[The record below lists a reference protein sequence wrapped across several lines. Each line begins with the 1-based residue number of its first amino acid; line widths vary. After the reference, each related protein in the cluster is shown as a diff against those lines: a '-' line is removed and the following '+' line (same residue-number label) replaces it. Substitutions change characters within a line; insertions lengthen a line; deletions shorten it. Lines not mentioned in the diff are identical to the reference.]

1 MSSDGKSYDQSEGV
15 DIQEKSIIPTI
26 EHVHFGIF
34 FDGTNNNM
42 VQQAYFHTFKGDG
55 NQVNMMLDK
64 RNLKNAKASIKKQEK
79 AYKDAISKIEK
90 RKELQG
96 EYDSLLLTV
105 TGTHGP
111 GSANPDMARIAQ
123 LHSEM
128 ESLDEEI
135 EMIQATQ
142 SHIDIG
148 ALHSDKE
155 NGYSNI
161 AILHSLLKEQ
171 INTSSE
177 LYYNIYVEGSGANDI
192 AVTKGDIG
200 LTDEGN
206 INGLGFGLGL
216 TGVTALVSKAVK
228 YVFNYL
234 TTICSKCDE
243 NTKYHFY
250 VFGFSRGATCARLFA
265 ELATRDEGKHL
276 DREKEFSQ
284 DTSKVKH
291 LYDKKGGRLPFME
304 KDFLKGTPIIKREN
318 VTVDFLGIYDTV
330 ASIGFLKQKDG
341 WTNSLSWSYRGF
353 WWNNYHGNFHYMNAH
368 DYGLFSPHNN
378 RVLHTCHICAADEF
392 RENFALVNLGSE
404 MPNNA
409 MEIIMPGCHSDVGG
423 GYVTETSIDYVLYKF
438 VPRKLEHFI
447 KQNKIIEFLGYPYL
461 KSKKRATMFVNNPL
475 SHPYN
480 DRSVRELNPDTLGIL
495 GWIGREWI
503 TGSKIIDISKSDKK
517 PFTLRV
523 ADWTNEIK
531 FKRFSIGGY
540 GNIPLQMMKKCFEE
554 CGCINLFIKSTTPYD
569 IPPDL
574 TGFGDNLKNLI
585 TIPAGQRIWAVPE
598 GGYSGEFYRKLR
610 LKYLHFTS
618 SCEIAHHRTKV
629 KKENVHHSKKSDK
642 EEPWYKLGK
651 LEFNGA
657 NFGNNCNYDNDAH
670 ICRIVYYGDEKLVG
684 DHQSNVHYMYEL
696 SNTTS
701 KVDVSYWNTD
711 LIIDN
716 LDNGKKGL

>member
-1 MSSDGKSYDQSEGV
+1 MYCGKSIDQSDNV
-15 DIQEKSIIPTI
+15 DYQKKSPIKKI

-42 VQQAYFHTFKGDG
+42 VQQAYFQTFKGDG
-55 NQVNMMLDK
+55 QQVNLMHDK
-64 RNLKNAKASIKKQEK
+64 RSIQDAKASIDKQQK

-90 RKELQG
+90 RKELQS
-96 EYDSLLLTV
+96 EYDLLLSKV
-105 TGTHGP
+105 TTKEGSGTDFP
-111 GSANPDMARIAQ
+111 NMERMAQ

-128 ESLDEEI
+128 DTLDNEI
-135 EMIQATQ
+135 EEIQATQ

-148 ALHSDKE
+148 AMYSDKE

-171 INTSSE
+171 SNTDKE

-192 AVTKGDIG
+192 ARSLGETG
-200 LTDEGN
+200 LFDKGN

-228 YVFNYL
+228 YVYNYL
-234 TTICSKCDE
+234 TSVD
-243 NTKYHFY
+243 NLDDDTKYHFY

-265 ELATRDEGKHL
+265 ELATRNEGLKL
-276 DREKEFSQ
+276 KREKEFGQ
-284 DTSKVKH
+284 NTSKVKR
-291 LYDKKGGRLPFME
+291 LYDGSNERLPFME
-304 KDFLKGTPIIKREN
+304 KHFLNDKPLIKREN

-330 ASIGFLKQKDG
+330 SSIGFLKQKDG

-368 DYGLFSPHNN
+368 DYGLYSPHNE

-392 RENFALVNLGSE
+392 RENFALVNLGSK

-447 KQNKIIEFLGYPYL
+447 KQNKIIELIGYKYL
-461 KSKKRATMFVNNPL
+461 KSKKRATMFVNNPI

-480 DRSVRELNPDTLGIL
+480 DESVRELNPDTLGIL

-503 TGSKIIDISKSDKK
+503 KGSKIIDISNSDKK
-517 PFTLRV
+517 PYTLRV
-523 ADWTNEIK
+523 ADWPNEIK
-531 FKRFSIGGY
+531 FKRFSYGGY
-540 GNIPLQMMKKCFEE
+540 GNIPLQMMKKCFEN
-554 CGCINLFIKSTTPYD
+554 CGCIDLFLDSTTPYD
-569 IPPDL
+569 IPLDL
-574 TGFGDNLKNLI
+574 SVFGDNLMSLMTK
-585 TIPAGQRIWAVPE
+585 PAGQRIWAVPT

-651 LEFNGA
+651 LEINGA

-670 ICRIVYYGDEKLVG
+670 ICRIIYYGDKELKG

-696 SNTTS
+696 SGS
-701 KVDVSYWNTD
+701 MDEFDVSYGDSD
-711 LIIDN
+711 LKTVILN
-716 LDNGKKGL
+716 NEKRAL

>member
-1 MSSDGKSYDQSEGV
+1 MYSGKSTDQSESV
-15 DIQEKSIIPTI
+15 EYQNETPIKKI

-42 VQQAYFHTFKGDG
+42 VQQAYFQTFKKDG
-55 NQVNMMLDK
+55 QQVNLMLDK
-64 RNLKNAKASIKKQEK
+64 RNIEDAKAGIEKQNM
-79 AYKDAISKIEK
+79 AYRDAISRIER

-96 EYDSLLLTV
+96 EYDLLLSAMTSAD
-105 TGTHGP
+105 GR
-111 GSANPDMARIAQ
+111 GSDYPNVERMAK
-123 LHSEM
+123 LYGEM
-128 ESLDEEI
+128 EALDDEI
-135 EMIQATQ
+135 EKIQATQ

-148 ALHSDKE
+148 ALYSDKE

-171 INTSSE
+171 SNTDKE

-192 AVTKGDIG
+192 ARSLGETGFFDK
-200 LTDEGN
+200 GN

-216 TGVTALVSKAVK
+216 TGVTALVSKAIK
-228 YVFNYL
+228 YVYNYL
-234 TTICSKCDE
+234 TSVDNIDE

-265 ELATRDEGKHL
+265 ELATRDEGKTL
-276 DREKEFSQ
+276 DREKEFGQ
-284 DTSKVKH
+284 NTSRVKQ
-291 LYDKKGGRLPFME
+291 LFDKKSGRLPFME
-304 KDFLKGTPIIKREN
+304 KDFLNAKPLIKRAN

-368 DYGLFSPHNN
+368 DYGLYSPHNE

-392 RENFALVNLGSE
+392 RENFALVNLGSQ
-404 MPNNA
+404 MPKNA

-438 VPRKLEHFI
+438 VPRKMEHFI
-447 KQNKIIEFLGYPYL
+447 KHNKLTELMGYNYL
-461 KSKKRATMFVNNPL
+461 KSKKRASMFINSPISRPL
-475 SHPYN
+475 N
-480 DRSVRELNPDTLGIL
+480 DSNVSELNPDTLARL
-495 GWIGREWI
+495 GWIGREWLKN
-503 TGSKIIDISKSDKK
+503 SKVFDISKLDKK

-523 ADWTNEIK
+523 ANWTNEIK
-531 FKRFSIGGY
+531 FKRFSYGGY
-540 GNIPLQMMKKCFEE
+540 GSIPLKMMKKCFEK
-554 CGCINLFIKSTTPYD
+554 CGCIDLFIDTTTPYE
-569 IPPDL
+569 IPTDL
-574 TGFGDNLKNLI
+574 KEFGNNMLDLI
-585 TIPAGQRIWAVPE
+585 GVPCGQRIWAVPN

-618 SCEIAHHRTKV
+618 SCEIAHFRTKV
-629 KKENVHHSKKSDK
+629 NKEKMHKAKDSDK
-642 EEPWYKLGK
+642 DKESWYKYGEL
-651 LEFNGA
+651 NGA

-670 ICRIVYYGDEKLVG
+670 ICRIVYFGDENIEG

-696 SNTTS
+696 SD
-701 KVDVSYWNTD
+701 KMDEFDVGYGDSD
-711 LIIDN
+711 LKIIVM
-716 LDNGKKGL
+716 DNGKRAL